1 MAAKTSPRLVLASA
15 SPRRL
20 ALLQQVGL
28 QPDRLQPV
36 DLDETPKR
44 RESPRAL
51 AARLAAAKAQ
61 TARDTLVALAK
72 ALKKAEKNDEASSAP
87 QMERYDDAFILGAD
101 TVVSVGRRILPKT
114 EKVDEAVA
122 ALEQLSGRAHR
133 VYTGVAFITPRGSM
147 RKRLVETK
155 VRFKKLSRA
164 DIDSYI
170 ASDEWRGKAGGY
182 AIQGLAAAFV
192 TNLQGSYTSVVG
204 LPLYETVSL
213 LQGEG
218 FPVILNWLNHE

>member
-1 MAAKTSPRLVLASA
+1 MAAKSTPKLVLASS

-36 DLDETPKR
+36 DLDETPRR

-51 AARLAAAKAQ
+51 AVRLATAKAK
-61 TARDTLVALAK
+61 TAREMLVSMAKSMDTKESEFADLAPK
-72 ALKKAEKNDEASSAP
+72 T
-87 QMERYDDAFILGAD
+87 ERYDDAFILGAD
-101 TVVSVGRRILPKT
+101 TVVAVGQRILPKT
-114 EKVDEAVA
+114 ETVNEAVE
-122 ALEQLSGRAHR
+122 ALERLSGRAHR
-133 VYTGVAFITPRGSM
+133 VYTGVAFVTPRGGL
-147 RKRLVETK
+147 RKRLVESK
-155 VRFKKLSRA
+155 VRFKKLSRIE
-164 DIDSYI
+164 IDAYL

-204 LPLYETVSL
+204 LPLFETVSL

-218 FPVILNWLNHE
+218 FPVVLNWLNHE

>member
-1 MAAKTSPRLVLASA
+1 MAAKSTPKLVLASS

-36 DLDETPKR
+36 DLDETPRR

-51 AARLAAAKAQ
+51 AARLATAKAK
-61 TARDTLVALAK
+61 TAREMLVAMAK
-72 ALKKAEKNDEASSAP
+72 SMDGKESEFADLSPKT
-87 QMERYDDAFILGAD
+87 ERYDDAFVLGAD
-101 TVVSVGRRILPKT
+101 TVVAVGQRILPKT
-114 EKVDEAVA
+114 ETVNEAVE
-122 ALEQLSGRAHR
+122 ALERLSGRAHR
-133 VYTGVAFITPRGSM
+133 VYTGVAFVTPRGGL
-147 RKRLVETK
+147 RKRLVESK
-155 VRFKKLSRA
+155 VRFKKLSRIE
-164 DIDSYI
+164 IDAYL

-204 LPLYETVSL
+204 LPLFETVSL

-218 FPVILNWLNHE
+218 FPVVLNWLNHE